1 MEEVRMQTLTAL
13 LANGPVAIN
22 LGLEEFAAALEDQ
35 HVEVIHVDWSPR
47 PVLGK
52 ETKDLLDKL
61 L

>member
-1 MEEVRMQTLTAL
+1 MQTLAAL

-35 HVEVIHVDWSPR
+35 DVEVIHVDWSPR
-47 PVLGK
+47 PVLEK